1 MLFFRLEEQ
10 VEGVVKEGGGGG
22 GDSGANAD
30 ANANGNDA

>member
-1 MLFFRLEEQ
+1 MLFCRLEEQ

-22 GDSGANAD
+22 DSGAN